1 MQAVKASK
9 VKPPGPGRGRGP
21 RKSKAGQEDLSMGEG
36 GELDDYDDE
45 ELGDGDMPG
54 QGDQSVL
61 VDVGGDE
68 DGEDGG

>member
-1 MQAVKASK
+1 
-9 VKPPGPGRGRGP
+9 
-21 RKSKAGQEDLSMGEG
+21 MGEG